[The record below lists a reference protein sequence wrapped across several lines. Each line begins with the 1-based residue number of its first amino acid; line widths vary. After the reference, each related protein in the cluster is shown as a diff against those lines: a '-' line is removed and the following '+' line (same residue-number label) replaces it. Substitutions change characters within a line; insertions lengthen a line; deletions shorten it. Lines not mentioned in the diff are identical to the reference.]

1 MNFSQPATDDGSRIA
16 AHFFNTSLKASALTR
31 FEADSNVSAGFNK
44 RAVEAAAAYLQ
55 DLTISRSAFL
65 SKLDSSAADTDAE
78 VDDAVSEY
86 LSLLLGLVN
95 NYAEANT
102 HAELDQE
109 TGKSRR
115 VSIVHSTYYWYSPHH
130 QVHLQM
136 QGCKPYWEQVQKG
149 SMPAMSTQLS
159 ANKCR
164 AMHHAGILSYFN
176 GKTSW

>member
-1 MNFSQPATDDGSRIA
+1 MNASQPAADDGSRVS
-16 AHFFNTSLKASALTR
+16 AHFLNTSQKASAVAR
-31 FEADSNVSAGFNK
+31 FEADSGVNAGLDK
-44 RAVEAAAAYLQ
+44 RAVQAAAAYLQ

-78 VDDAVSEY
+78 VDDAVSAY

-102 HAELDQE
+102 PAELDQE
-109 TGKSRR
+109 TGESRR
-115 VSIVHSTYYWYSPHH
+115 FSITHSICDLSSPTR

-136 QGCKPYWEQVQKG
+136 QGCKPYWEEVQKS
-149 SMPAMSTQLS
+149 SMPAMSMQLS

-164 AMHHAGILSYFN
+164 AMHQAAILFYFN
-176 GKTSW
+176 GKTSC